1 MSHLDPLQLLHGRRN
16 GKHAGP
22 ISEKHLK
29 RSCWKGW
36 SIPFTH
42 AVQVN
47 GFSIQQLVFRSLY
60 MERIKTT
67 WHSCKYQQ
75 GFIDRGLS
83 PNNDRYLPSKRA
95 GYLIQWK
102 EFLDEALHGPGRSAW
117 LFFEA
122 LVALSKTENWINSE
136 RGSPGQSLREAE
148 GQLIDFHVSKKN

>member
-1 MSHLDPLQLLHGRRN
+1 MAGGMANMLVPYQRNIWSVAVGKDGLFHSPMQSKSMDSPSSSWFSGHCTWKESKLRGTAVSISKDLLIGVCLQ
-16 GKHAGP
+16 
-22 ISEKHLK
+22 I
-29 RSCWKGW
+29 
-36 SIPFTH
+36 
-42 AVQVN
+42 
-47 GFSIQQLVFRSLY
+47 
-60 MERIKTT
+60 
-67 WHSCKYQQ
+67 
-75 GFIDRGLS
+75 
-83 PNNDRYLPSKRA
+83 NDRYLPSKRA